1 MKTKMSIGVLSPFR
15 EYTRVALEAAEEVG
29 IEVDVRE
36 EPVLPKAI
44 ETARE
49 WEEDGSIEVIIA
61 RSPAAN
67 AINRSNIQ
75 LPVITVDVD
84 NFNLVETIY
93 RPYLGGAR
101 KFAVVDYA
109 NRQPPFKYDL
119 IEKMFDIRIHR
130 FLISKEQEVDQKVQ
144 EAKQVEPD
152 VLICTWLYIVEKA
165 IRAGLRVELVQ
176 CGLESLKEAIKQ
188 AAHTAS
194 VRRYDK
200 KEKLKLATIIN
211 NVNDGIL
218 VVDDSRQVV
227 LSNPAAAKIVQLP
240 QEQLIGRAINQ
251 IATGNPLH
259 KIYGENSE
267 CSNEL
272 LDVQGGHLVVTR
284 KQMRV
289 PGLATDTVITFQPV
303 ERIRK
308 IEEGIRKELYAKR
321 LAARFNFGDI
331 IGGSAIIRQKI
342 SEAKRYAASNGV
354 ILIYG
359 ESGTGKE
366 LFAHGIHRESRRRN
380 GPFVAVN
387 CATIPNTLIESELF
401 GYEEGAFTGAKKG
414 GKQGLFELAHGGTIF
429 LDEIGELRLDIQARL
444 LRVLQ
449 EREIMRVGG
458 NRLFPVDVRVICATN
473 RNLEAEVKHRR
484 FRQDLFYRLNVLN
497 IEIPPLRERPEDI
510 PQLFTFFL
518 TKAAETDQVTFAL
531 PPASM
536 IDELRNY
543 DWPGNVRELQNFA
556 ERYFAL
562 GETDAKTAA
571 TFRVLFAKLQA
582 KYRPPTEEPTEIKI
596 RVGTLEE
603 MERQIIPQAQKV
615 IRGGKVELAKVLGVS
630 RQTLWKKLKETG
642 ASS

>member
-1 MKTKMSIGVLSPFR
+1 VKAKVSIGILSPFR
-15 EYTRVALEAAEEVG
+15 EYTRIALEAAEEVG

-36 EPVLPKAI
+36 EPLLRKAVEI
-44 ETARE
+44 ARE
-49 WEEDGSIEVIIA
+49 WERDGSIEVIIA

-67 AINRSNIQ
+67 GIGRANIQ

-93 RPYLGGAR
+93 RSYLSGAR
-101 KFAVVDYA
+101 KFAVVDWA

-119 IEKMFDIRIHR
+119 IEKMFNISIHP
-130 FLISKEQEVDQKVQ
+130 FLLNKEIEVDQKVH
-144 EAKQVEPD
+144 EAKRIEPD
-152 VLICTWLYIVEKA
+152 VLICTWLYIFETA
-165 IRAGLRVELVQ
+165 ISAGLRVELVH

-218 VVDDSRQVV
+218 VVDDSCQVL
-227 LSNPAAAKIVQLP
+227 LSNFAAAKIVQLAP
-240 QEQLIGRAINQ
+240 EQLIGHNIGQ
-251 IATGNPLH
+251 LPPGNPMH
-259 KIYGENSE
+259 KIYGENTE
-267 CSNEL
+267 CNNEL
-272 LDVQGGHLVVTR
+272 LDVQGSHLVVTR
-284 KQMRV
+284 KQMQV
-289 PGLATDTVITFQPV
+289 AGLATDTVITFQPV

-321 LAARFNFGDI
+321 LIARFGFQDI
-331 IGGSAIIRQKI
+331 VGNSAIMLQKI
-342 SEAKRYAASNGV
+342 SEAKRYALSNGV
-354 ILIYG
+354 ILING

-366 LFAHGIHRESRRRN
+366 LFAHGIHLESRRRK

-458 NRLFPVDVRVICATN
+458 NRLLPIDVRVICATN

-497 IEIPPLRERPEDI
+497 IEIPPLRDRLEDI
-510 PQLFTFFL
+510 PLLFTHFL
-518 TKAAETDQVTFAL
+518 NKAAETAL
-531 PPASM
+531 MSCPAPAAKA
-536 IDELRNY
+536 IDELKNY

-556 ERYFAL
+556 ERYIAL
-562 GETDAKTAA
+562 GETDIKKAA
-571 TFRVLFAKLQA
+571 TFRTLFAKLQA
-582 KYRPPTEEPTEIKI
+582 KSRQHPPDGQAEIKI
-596 RVGTLEE
+596 KVGTLEE

-615 IRGGKVELAKVLGVS
+615 IHGGKVELAKVLGVS
-630 RQTLWKKLKETG
+630 RQTLWKKLKETK
-642 ASS
+642 